1 VSEQLMFFPPA
12 ISWRKQAKFQ
22 MRWWWW
28 GPLCTR
34 PTHWVGFL

>member
-1 VSEQLMFFPPA
+1 
-12 ISWRKQAKFQ
+12 

-34 PTHWVGFL
+34 PTR